1 MRTIKRHSIAINA
14 GKNTHIE
21 ALAKAYAKEKNY
33 WLLQFQQQIH
43 IPFIKN
49 SRHLRN
55 QAVKE
60 KYSSRY
66 GLQARMWKLALQ
78 DAADMM
84 DRFWRSIF
92 DKIKRDIYRSSL
104 DATQKHYAFWLL
116 KDYARFSEML
126 ALNPLN
132 FKELN
137 LSSRKKVIN
146 FLQKKIKKYRKN
158 YPKIK
163 KARSI
168 LLDENCYSIFT
179 HDNRQYIKMMTT
191 IPRKRITIPLSG
203 NTPIKGNIRLI
214 VKGQM
219 IEVHYTADLKAIKK
233 SFTQSVLGI
242 DLGYSEIMTDS
253 DGKSY
258 ETDFGDILTTASDG
272 LKVKMQRRNKLHAL
286 QKKYSESTSIEKQ
299 KKAKN
304 ILKNNLGQIK
314 LEENQYKLK
323 ATLDRKINTAFNQL
337 SEKNPDVVVSEG
349 LSHQFSYHCGRNWNR
364 RLSSWIRGV
373 LQERLAFKALAK
385 GFSHQVVN
393 PAYSSQM
400 CVPCGFVD
408 HRNRKGDK
416 FKCLHC
422 GYVNHADWVA
432 ALNLRSRYFDR
443 EITRYTPYREVKRIL
458 LQRFHRRLETN
469 ASGTVN
475 GRIPDTTLHVSTMRG
490 QSESEWKT
498 QSNKDVDV

>member
-1 MRTIKRHSIAINA
+1 MRAIKRYSITINF
-14 GKNTHIE
+14 GKNTCIE
-21 ALAKAYAKEKNY
+21 SLAKAYAKEKNN
-33 WLLQFQQQIH
+33 WLLQFQKQIH

-49 SRHLRN
+49 SRQLRDR
-55 QAVKE
+55 VIKE
-60 KYSSRY
+60 KYTSPH

-92 DKIKRDIYRSSL
+92 DKIKRDIYRSKL
-104 DATQKHYAFWLL
+104 DAEQRHYAFWLL

-126 ALNPLN
+126 ALNSLN
-132 FKELN
+132 FKDLN
-137 LSSRKKVIN
+137 LSSRKKVIT

-168 LLDENCYSIFT
+168 LLDEDCYSIFT
-179 HDNRQYIKMMTT
+179 HEDRQYIKIMTT
-191 IPRKRITIPLSG
+191 TPRKRIAIPLSG
-203 NTPIKGNIRLI
+203 HTPIKGNIRLI
-214 VKGQM
+214 VKNQM

-233 SFTQSVLGI
+233 LSNQSVLGI

-253 DGKSY
+253 DGKPY
-258 ETDFGDILTTASDG
+258 ETDFGNTLTTASDA
-272 LKVKMQRRNKLHAL
+272 LKIKMQRRHQLHGL
-286 QKKYSESTSIEKQ
+286 QKKYSASPIIEKR
-299 KKAKN
+299 KKSKN

-314 LEENQYKLK
+314 LKEKQRKLK

-337 SEKNPDVVVSEG
+337 SEKNPDVVISED
-349 LSHQFSYHCGRNWNR
+349 LTHQFSYHRGRTWNR
-364 RLSSWIRGV
+364 RLSSWTRGV
-373 LQERLAFKALAK
+373 LQERLVFKALTK

-393 PAYSSQM
+393 PAYSSQE
-400 CVPCGFVD
+400 CIPCGYVD
-408 HRNRKGDK
+408 HRNRQGDK

-432 ALNLRSRYFDR
+432 ALNLKSRYFDR

-458 LQRFHRRLETN
+458 LERFHRRLETN
-469 ASGTVN
+469 RSGTVN
-475 GRIPDTTLHVSTMRG
+475 GRIPDTALHVSTMRG
-490 QSESEWKT
+490 QSESEWRA
-498 QSNKDVDV
+498 